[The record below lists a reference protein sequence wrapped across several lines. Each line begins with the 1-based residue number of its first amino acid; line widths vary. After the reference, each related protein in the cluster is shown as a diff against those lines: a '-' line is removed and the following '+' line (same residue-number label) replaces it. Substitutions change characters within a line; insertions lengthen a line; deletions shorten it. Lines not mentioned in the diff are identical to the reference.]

1 MKISSAQKQH
11 FRSQAHSLKPI
22 IIIGNLGLTAA
33 VQAEINH
40 ALDAHELLK
49 IRVNAI
55 DREERQ
61 LITEK
66 ICREQHAELIQS
78 IGHIIVIYRKNV
90 DIEK

>member
-11 FRSQAHSLKPI
+11 FRGLAHGLKPI
-22 IIIGNLGLTAA
+22 IIIGNHGLTPA
-33 VQAEINH
+33 VQAEINN
-40 ALDAHELLK
+40 ALEAHELIK

-61 LITEK
+61 LMTKE

-78 IGHIIVIYRKNV
+78 IGHIIVIYRENA
-90 DIEK
+90 DD

>member
-11 FRSQAHSLKPI
+11 LRSKAHSLKPT
-22 IIIGNLGLTAA
+22 IIIGNHGLTPA

-40 ALDAHELLK
+40 ALEAHELIK

-61 LITEK
+61 LMTEE
-66 ICREQHAELIQS
+66 ICRAQYAELIQS
-78 IGHIIVIYRKNV
+78 IGHIIVIYRENLE
-90 DIEK
+90 D